1 MFNNIFL
8 DTLISKKLIKKLS
21 KCLIKKTT
29 IIEIENKIIKS
40 IFSNSYKKNFN
51 SRIGIFSI
59 TIVGSLTEIAKT
71 PIKLIPINSKKPL
84 TTDKTK
90 TEIREK

>member
-1 MFNNIFL
+1 MFNKIFL

-21 KCLIKKTT
+21 KCLIKKAT

-40 IFSNSYKKNFN
+40 IFSNSYKKNFPN

-59 TIVGSLTEIAKT
+59 TIVGSLERNRKNT
-71 PIKLIPINSKKPL
+71 N
-84 TTDKTK
+84 
-90 TEIREK
+90 